1 MMRIRRPALVQ
12 CGAGQSMVET
22 ALLLPLLLMVIFN
35 AVNFGYFFLVALNVA
50 AAPRSGVEYSILGSA
65 SPAAQLLPAAG
76 PPNPPPP
83 YLTVSYLVYQ
93 DMTGALHTPN
103 SATVKVCTKANINSS
118 TGLGVNG
125 TGSNTRA
132 NCVTCTSGTSACDS
146 VTADTTI
153 GADPEAPSF
162 ILHRV
167 DVTYTFNPIIPGT
180 PFGLTLLP
188 TSICSSSGGRITCT
202 FHRQVS
208 MRVLD

>member
-1 MMRIRRPALVQ
+1 
-12 CGAGQSMVET
+12 MVET

-65 SPAAQLLPAAG
+65 SPAAELLPATG
-76 PPNPPPP
+76 PPTTN
-83 YLTVSYLVYQ
+83 LTISYLVYQ

-103 SATVKVCTKANINSS
+103 NATVKVCTKANINSS

-125 TGSNTRA
+125 TGSATRA
-132 NCVTCTSGTSACDS
+132 NCVTCTSGTSACGS

-167 DVTYTFNPIIPGT
+167 DVTYTFSPIIPGT

-188 TSICSSSGGRITCT
+188 TSICSSSGGKITCT

>member
-1 MMRIRRPALVQ
+1 MMRIRRPALGQ

-50 AAPRSGVEYSILGSA
+50 AAPRSGVEYSILGYA
-65 SPAAQLLPAAG
+65 SPTAALLPVTG
-76 PPNPPPP
+76 PPTTDT
-83 YLTVSYLVYQ
+83 TVSYLVYQ
-93 DMTGALHTPN
+93 DMTGALHAPT
-103 SATVKVCTKANINSS
+103 SATVQVCTKANINPS

-125 TGSNTRA
+125 TGANTKA
-132 NCVTCTSGTSACDS
+132 NCVTCTNGSSACGS
-146 VTADTTI
+146 VGPGNPAPA
-153 GADPEAPSF
+153 ADPEAPSF

-208 MRVLD
+208 MRVFD

>member
-1 MMRIRRPALVQ
+1 
-12 CGAGQSMVET
+12 MVET
-22 ALLLPLLLMVIFN
+22 ALMLPLLLMVIFN

-65 SPAAQLLPAAG
+65 SPAAQLLPVTG
-76 PPNPPPP
+76 PPTTN
-83 YLTVSYLVYQ
+83 LTVSYLVYQ
-93 DMTGALHTPN
+93 DMKGALHTPN
-103 SATVKVCTKANINSS
+103 SATVKVCTKANINPT

-125 TGSNTRA
+125 TGLNTKA
-132 NCVTCTSGTSACDS
+132 NCVTCTSGTSACGS
-146 VTADTTI
+146 VTPDTTI

-188 TSICSSSGGRITCT
+188 TSICSSSGGSITCT